1 MRVEAVRGHFSHLRE
16 SVDEELPRGLVAFAG
31 EDGRRQESLRM
42 GVVARVT
49 RGVTL
54 PTAAAGAAGPPLP
67 GVILDVE
74 GRRIVLQ
81 DGDGS
86 DGNGM
91 AGTVEEDRRSDESP
105 VERVDLPA
113 DALALV
119 WAGEGPTTL
128 ESFLESGVGV
138 LAELAGSGWVDAALD
153 RLGRREVGDGR
164 VGAEPG
170 AGAGMEVSGEEAPTE
185 RRRVEGELREVRER
199 IALLEA
205 LPPRLRALEG
215 ELQELRADAAEVA
228 GDLEVATMDWL
239 RERQDAETQ
248 LQAYRD
254 RAREL
259 KVRLNE
265 TESEGDETP
274 CPTCGRPLGDHLGE
288 VLRELR
294 EEWESVVQDGQWW
307 KRRREQLEPKPTHL
321 QELER
326 RSVRMQA
333 AVEESAE
340 RAERL
345 RVALDELEGLRDLEH
360 RLADRLRDLRGEDHQ
375 GGDPGPAGEEE
386 VAAGAGGMGAAGRE
400 DVLRAALVDVRG
412 EIMGEA
418 RERFLSRAGLH
429 LNRLTGGRILALE
442 TGERGGLLLVGVGE
456 VRAPAGEEERAAVR
470 VALHVALAELV
481 ATRGGVVLES
491 LVVDRAFDRME
502 EEARL
507 RGVDLLVA
515 VGRTLPQVLLF
526 TRSDVADR
534 RPESF
539 TAVYE
544 FRSEELG
551 LASSLRSLPAGVGVL
566 RV

>member
-1 MRVEAVRGHFSHLRE
+1 M
-16 SVDEELPRGLVAFAG
+16 
-31 EDGRRQESLRM
+31 
-42 GVVARVT
+42 
-49 RGVTL
+49 
-54 PTAAAGAAGPPLP
+54 
-67 GVILDVE
+67 
-74 GRRIVLQ
+74 
-81 DGDGS
+81 
-86 DGNGM
+86 
-91 AGTVEEDRRSDESP
+91 
-105 VERVDLPA
+105 
-113 DALALV
+113 
-119 WAGEGPTTL
+119 
-128 ESFLESGVGV
+128 
-138 LAELAGSGWVDAALD
+138 
-153 RLGRREVGDGR
+153 
-164 VGAEPG
+164 
-170 AGAGMEVSGEEAPTE
+170 
-185 RRRVEGELREVRER
+185 RER

-205 LPPRLRALEG
+205 LPPRLRTLEG

-265 TESEGDETP
+265 TESGGDETP

-307 KRRREQLEPKPTHL
+307 KRRREQLEPKPPHL
-321 QELER
+321 QELEG

-345 RVALDELEGLRDLEH
+345 RVALDELEGLRNLEN
-360 RLADRLRDLRGEDHQ
+360 RLADRLRGLREEEDE
-375 GGDPGPAGEEE
+375 GGDPRPAGEEE
-386 VAAGAGGMGAAGRE
+386 VAAGAGGMGAAGRD

-412 EIMGEA
+412 EITGEA

-442 TGERGGLLLVGVGE
+442 TGEGGGLLLVGVGE